1 MMKKTPKEN
10 NDKEDN
16 MKEMKDNIDESVKS
30 DERNKIKEQYE
41 TDNDVIRM
49 SMNII
54 RIKNENVLN
63 LENELGNDINNDVKV
78 KNHLFLYILIMFD
91 ICCVMSDN
99 IYSFMCQILSLFC
112 VLYLGK
118 HMNQVFSILSS
129 NSSLRKRL

>member
-1 MMKKTPKEN
+1 MMKKKPKEN

-16 MKEMKDNIDESVKS
+16 MKEMKNNIDESVKS
-30 DERNKIKEQYE
+30 DEKNKIKELYE

-91 ICCVMSDN
+91 IYC
-99 IYSFMCQILSLFC
+99 
-112 VLYLGK
+112 
-118 HMNQVFSILSS
+118 
-129 NSSLRKRL
+129 

>member
-30 DERNKIKEQYE
+30 DEKNKIKEQYE
-41 TDNDVIRM
+41 TDNDVIRI
-49 SMNII
+49 SINII
-54 RIKNENVLN
+54 RKIKNENLLN

-91 ICCVMSDN
+91 IYCVMSDN
-99 IYSFMCQILSLFC
+99 IYPFMFQILSLFC
-112 VLYLGK
+112 VL
-118 HMNQVFSILSS
+118 
-129 NSSLRKRL
+129 

>member
-1 MMKKTPKEN
+1 MKKKPKEN

-16 MKEMKDNIDESVKS
+16 MKEMKNNIDESVKS
-30 DERNKIKEQYE
+30 DEKNKIKELYE

-91 ICCVMSDN
+91 IYC
-99 IYSFMCQILSLFC
+99 
-112 VLYLGK
+112 
-118 HMNQVFSILSS
+118 
-129 NSSLRKRL
+129 